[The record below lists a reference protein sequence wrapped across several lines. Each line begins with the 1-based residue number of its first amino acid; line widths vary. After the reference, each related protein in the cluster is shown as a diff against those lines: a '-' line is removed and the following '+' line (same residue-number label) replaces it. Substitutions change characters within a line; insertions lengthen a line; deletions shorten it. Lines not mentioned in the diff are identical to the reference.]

1 MENARDYD
9 KIEAYLKGQLG
20 EAERQA
26 FEAQLAQDEDLAAE
40 VDFLR
45 DVMMATDPKWTAIE
59 STMKDYFAEKK
70 RPSPPEGRGGVW
82 KKFWW
87 LIPVL
92 ILGIALYFWQPQQT
106 EIAPSVPAQPD
117 VPAKPEPTPPPVPG
131 KPIAKTP
138 APPKPEGK
146 EPPYLALAKDLYKAP
161 KEFTFTRGK
170 DEMPSAENPIAR
182 AHALFKIGQ
191 YEQAAEAFDALT
203 SSFSY
208 SYDAEW
214 YLLLSYLAQ
223 LPETQFNFDTLMKK
237 VLEDEAHPFREKAL
251 NLKDRMKSLG
261 GGKNK

>member
-45 DVMMATDPKWTAIE
+45 DVMIASDPKWTAIE

-92 ILGIALYFWQPQQT
+92 ILGGALYFLRPQRT
-106 EIAPSVPAQPD
+106 ETIPSAPAQPE
-117 VPAKPEPTPPPVPG
+117 VPAKPQPTPPPVPG

-138 APPKPEGK
+138 APSKTEVK
-146 EPPYLALAKDLYKAP
+146 ETPYLALAKDIYKAP

-170 DEMPSAENPIAR
+170 EEMPSTDNPIAR
-182 AHALFKIGQ
+182 AHALFQTGK
-191 YEQAAEAFDALT
+191 YSQAAEAFQALT
-203 SSFSY
+203 SNSIY
-208 SYDAEW
+208 GYDADW

-223 LPETQFNFDTLMKK
+223 LPEGQANFDSLFNKIL
-237 VLEDEAHPFREKAL
+237 VDVDHPFKERAL
-251 NLKDRMKSLG
+251 DLQKHLE
-261 GGKNK
+261 